1 MESQL
6 EHEKNRVMQRNRIA
20 DLMPE
25 LMKGMAGV
33 TSEAYRDGALSCKV
47 KRLMALALAL
57 GVGCKNC
64 ILSQATEALKNG
76 ATKEEVLE
84 TLSVVV
90 SMRGTTGVGE
100 SLRVVQLV
108 DELGKL

>member
-1 MESQL
+1 VESQL
-6 EHEKNRVMQRNRIA
+6 DHEKNRVKQRNRIA
-20 DLMPE
+20 ELMPG
-25 LMKGMAGV
+25 LMKGVAGV
-33 TSEAYRDGALSCKV
+33 TAKAYQDGALSCKV

-64 ILSQATEALKNG
+64 ILSQTVEAMENG
-76 ATKEEVLE
+76 ATTEEVLE
-84 TLSVVV
+84 TLSVVT

-100 SLRVVQLV
+100 SLRVIQLL